1 MSGMQD
7 STSSSQAVSA
17 VQPAQPEA
25 VESLAAPVITYEQ
38 LASDLPK
45 VELDRAVADARPPMT
60 NPGGVDS
67 QQATACDSS
76 DKDGSS
82 RATGSA
88 DVGNEAREE
97 TPRTELPTLEELEE
111 EIRRNANP
119 MLSEYATVD
128 PSQFTVPVAP
138 DASSAPRLSTHSAA
152 TLEES
157 STGSGKVVSG
167 LVRRLS
173 FSRRHAPSAL
183 RSEAGHGAV
192 EAEGSKTDRGEK
204 KMSFV
209 KRSLSFGRKERKQSV
224 KSAEPDDETDVRHAV
239 DMDDSDFT
247 KEQKVPRRVL
257 SNACL
262 PPALDPS
269 CSSPPP
275 SPSSPPSSSP
285 FSLLEYLGTN
295 PQRDPA
301 P

>member
-97 TPRTELPTLEELEE
+97 TPRTVSCLKQCTDPGMCVQALQADSRLPTCP
-111 EIRRNANP
+111 IWTP
-119 MLSEYATVD
+119 
-128 PSQFTVPVAP
+128 
-138 DASSAPRLSTHSAA
+138 H
-152 TLEES
+152 
-157 STGSGKVVSG
+157 
-167 LVRRLS
+167 
-173 FSRRHAPSAL
+173 
-183 RSEAGHGAV
+183 
-192 EAEGSKTDRGEK
+192 
-204 KMSFV
+204 
-209 KRSLSFGRKERKQSV
+209 
-224 KSAEPDDETDVRHAV
+224 
-239 DMDDSDFT
+239 
-247 KEQKVPRRVL
+247 
-257 SNACL
+257 
-262 PPALDPS
+262 
-269 CSSPPP
+269 
-275 SPSSPPSSSP
+275 
-285 FSLLEYLGTN
+285 
-295 PQRDPA
+295 
-301 P
+301 